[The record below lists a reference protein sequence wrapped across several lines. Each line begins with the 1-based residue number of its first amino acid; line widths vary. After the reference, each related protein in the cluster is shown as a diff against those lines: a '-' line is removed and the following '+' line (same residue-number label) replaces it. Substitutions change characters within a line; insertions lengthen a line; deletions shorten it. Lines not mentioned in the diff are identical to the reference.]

1 MTGLMEQS
9 SHPIRT
15 EEYNS
20 AMKLSAGEEYG
31 LRCLLQIGRRQR
43 ETGGGLS
50 ISEISRIEGLSA
62 PNVAKLM
69 RLLRLGGFV
78 ESVRGQSGGYKLA
91 QPAELVVVGDV
102 LSALGGRLFS
112 PEFCDEHAGQVAL
125 CTHSVD
131 CSIRSLWTSVQ
142 SVIDQLLSRVTL
154 NDLLGEE
161 QDTDACLQNVTKELI
176 QVSD

>member
-1 MTGLMEQS
+1 
-9 SHPIRT
+9 
-15 EEYNS
+15 
-20 AMKLSAGEEYG
+20 MKLSAGEEYG

-50 ISEISRIEGLSA
+50 ISEISQVEGLSI

-69 RLLRLGGFV
+69 RLLRLGEFV
-78 ESVRGQSGGYKLA
+78 ESVRGQAGGYRLA
-91 QPAELVVVGDV
+91 QSADLIVVGDV
-102 LSALGGRLFS
+102 LTALGGRLFT
-112 PEFCDEHAGQVAL
+112 PEFCEEHAGRELL

-142 SVIDQLLSRVTL
+142 SMIDQLLSRVTL

-161 QDTDACLQNVTKELI
+161 QAMDACLQNVTDELI
-176 QVSD
+176 QVSG